1 MNDTTAT
8 APLAEQA
15 RRALAAHDRNARVEP
30 GADGGL
36 LVYSDLDE
44 ATVLRVLQTAAL
56 PVAVKAVPARSD
68 CCGGCCGA

>member
-1 MNDTTAT
+1 MNDTAAT

-15 RRALAAHDRNARVEP
+15 RRALAAHDRNARVEL

-36 LVYSDLDE
+36 LVYSDLDQ

-56 PVAVKAVPARSD
+56 PAATAVPARSD